1 VRARVEGAIPRRPVR
16 RVHLTRRPIGTA
28 TGRGRPIG
36 TSPGRGRL
44 AARHFA
50 AAWGALALAGLVL
63 PALPALGLGVS
74 AAGAVSSSS
83 LSQFLLK
90 SDEMPGYTVGG
101 HPSTVTTPA
110 GLLEGGSLTKSQRKS
125 AISTL
130 QKAGFV
136 KAVEQSAKGSN
147 TNEGLSL
154 VMQFSTA
161 AGAKSAAALFLHI
174 AKTGQ
179 AGSKPFNV
187 AGVPG
192 AKGVTVTGSAGG
204 SANAYWTA
212 GNCAFGS
219 GVYDGTATSAKAA
232 ASPVQAGIKSQAKRV
247 GSTCP

>member
-1 VRARVEGAIPRRPVR
+1 LTGARVGNHA
-16 RVHLTRRPIGTA
+16 
-28 TGRGRPIG
+28 GR
-36 TSPGRGRL
+36 GRGRL
-44 AARHFA
+44 RARLRLA
-50 AAWGALALAGLVL
+50 AACGAGALAGLAGLVGVTGLVL
-63 PALPALGLGVS
+63 PALPVLGPGTS
-74 AAGAVSSSS
+74 AGAVSPSS
-83 LSQFLLK
+83 LSRFLLK
-90 SDEMPGYTVGG
+90 SNEMPGYTVGG

-136 KAVEQSAKGSN
+136 KAVEESAKGSN

-154 VMQFSTA
+154 VMQFSSP
-161 AGAKSAAALFLHI
+161 AGAQSAAALFLHI

-192 AKGVTVTGSAGG
+192 AKGVTVTGGSGG
-204 SANAYWTA
+204 SANAYWSA

-232 ASPVQAGIKSQAKRV
+232 ASPVQAGITSQAKRV

>member
-1 VRARVEGAIPRRPVR
+1 LTLGPVGSHAGRR
-16 RVHLTRRPIGTA
+16 RVPARRG
-28 TGRGRPIG
+28 
-36 TSPGRGRL
+36 L
-44 AARHFA
+44 AAGC
-50 AAWGALALAGLVL
+50 GAGALAGLVAL
-63 PALPALGLGVS
+63 AALVVPALCGGGS
-74 AAGAVSSSS
+74 AGAVSSSS
-83 LSQFLLK
+83 SALSRFLLK

-101 HPSTVTTPA
+101 HPATVTTPA
-110 GLLEGGSLTKSQRKS
+110 GLLEGGSLSKSQRKS

-136 KAVEQSAKGSN
+136 KAVEESAKGSN

-154 VMQFSTA
+154 VMQFSSP
-161 AGAKSAAALFLHI
+161 AGAQSAAALFLHI
-174 AKTGQ
+174 ARTAQ

-192 AKGVTVTGSAGG
+192 AKGVTVTGGAGG
-204 SANAYWTA
+204 SANAYWSV

-232 ASPVQAGIKSQAKRV
+232 ASPVQAAIRSQAKRV

>member
-1 VRARVEGAIPRRPVR
+1 MTGAPV
-16 RVHLTRRPIGTA
+16 GTGTEA
-28 TGRGRPIG
+28 GQGRGPAR
-36 TSPGRGRL
+36 RGL
-44 AARHFA
+44 LVAC
-50 AAWGALALAGLVL
+50 GAGALAGLVL
-63 PALPALGLGVS
+63 PALCGGVS
-74 AAGAVSSSS
+74 AGAGAVSSSS
-83 LSQFLLK
+83 LSRFLLK
-90 SDEMPGYTVGG
+90 SNEMPGYTVGG
-101 HPSTVTTPA
+101 HPSTLTTAA
-110 GLLEGGSLTKSQRKS
+110 GLLEGGNLSKGQRKS

-154 VMQFSTA
+154 VMQFSSA
-161 AGAKSAAALFLHI
+161 AGAQSAAALFLHI

-204 SANAYWTA
+204 SANAYWSA
-212 GNCAFGS
+212 GNCAFGA

-232 ASPVQAGIKSQAKRV
+232 ASPVQAGIRSQAKRV